1 MADTNYP
8 PPYAGLTFG
17 ADNNLAKDIST
28 RWGGGNTTWNWKTD
42 WSEWVEAGDT
52 ETVNK
57 TLILHDYLL
66 KETIPAGSKLYFSL
80 DFQLKDVVLGEL
92 IDSNNYFSFQGVDA
106 QNASYSKYTSINGWG
121 TYNTVLSPTDGY
133 HRLISVATT
142 EKEGNLTT
150 AMFRFDYMKCS
161 IRYRRFRLVKM

>member
-1 MADTNYP
+1 M
-8 PPYAGLTFG
+8 
-17 ADNNLAKDIST
+17 
-28 RWGGGNTTWNWKTD
+28 
-42 WSEWVEAGDT
+42 
-52 ETVNK
+52 
-57 TLILHDYLL
+57 L
-66 KETIPAGSKLYFSL
+66 KETIPAGTKLYFSL

-92 IDSNNYFSFQGVDA
+92 IDSNYYFTFQGSDYN
-106 QNASYSKYTSINGWG
+106 NASYTKYTSINGWG
-121 TYNTVLSPTDGY
+121 TYQEALSPTDGY